1 MSNLSHSVR
10 QSKHLRFLLT
20 LFFWSEKRKK
30 KKKGFPDSAKIFPYL
45 IKVFLKLNIQT
56 YHEIAE
62 GLEHD

>member
-1 MSNLSHSVR
+1 M
-10 QSKHLRFLLT
+10 
-20 LFFWSEKRKK
+20 EKEKK
-30 KKKGFPDSAKIFPYL
+30 EKKKGFPDSAKIFPYL